1 MINGLLGV
9 FSVRVLPKGTA
20 FVTDVGMT
28 GPVNS
33 VIGSDVGAVV
43 DKVLTRM
50 PKRLA
55 GADGPSVM
63 NSVLSDVSD
72 DGTATS
78 IERVD
83 REVDLDGS

>member
-33 VIGSDVGAVV
+33 VIGSDVGAAVERF
-43 DKVLTRM
+43 LTGM
-50 PKRLA
+50 PKAWPLLMARQ
-55 GADGPSVM
+55 
-63 NSVLSDVSD
+63 
-72 DGTATS
+72 
-78 IERVD
+78 
-83 REVDLDGS
+83 